1 VASYQEEGLGVEYRI
16 SREDLLQRAFGDGV
30 SARLFN
36 GAEHGLSDISLMLG
50 EVQPG
55 SHVGLHRHEY
65 EELFI
70 IHQGQADFTIG
81 DDTISVSAGDIV
93 VIPAGAPHRFV
104 NTGQDKLRQTAV
116 HGAKEIAIEWLE

>member
-1 VASYQEEGLGVEYRI
+1 
-16 SREDLLQRAFGDGV
+16 
-30 SARLFN
+30 
-36 GAEHGLSDISLMLG
+36 MLG

-55 SHVGLHRHEY
+55 SHVGFHRHNY

-81 DDTISVSAGDIV
+81 DDTVSVSAGDLV

-104 NTGQDKLRQTAV
+104 NTGQDMLRQTAV